1 VSELAPEAA
10 YWDGRY
16 RRNGRLWGDGPSEL
30 ARLTVARLK
39 AEPVLPGTG
48 PLLKVLDVGCGYG
61 RDAVCLAAEL
71 EARVLGVDPSPVA
84 VDAALE
90 FAGDEPDLEF
100 AVAGPEDLVA
110 AHAASFDVVVASN
123 VYHLLPPAVRRRFA
137 AAVVALP
144 RPGGRFFLS
153 TLSPRDPQHYGVG
166 EPVPGEEDSWFEHCY
181 LHFCREGELR
191 SEFGA
196 LKIVN
201 LEERKYEERHADGR
215 VHQHVSWFLE
225 AGRPEE

>member
-16 RRNGRLWGDGPSEL
+16 RRDGRLWGDGPSEL
-30 ARLTVARLK
+30 ARLTVAHLE
-39 AEPVLPGTG
+39 AEPVLPGTE

-61 RDAVCLAAEL
+61 RDAVHLAAEL
-71 EARVLGVDPSPVA
+71 EAHVLGVDPSLAA

-90 FAGDEPDLEF
+90 LAGDEPDLEF

-123 VYHLLPPAVRRRFA
+123 VYHLLPPAVRRSFA

-144 RPGGRFFLS
+144 RPGGRLFLS

-166 EPVPGEEDSWFEHCY
+166 EPVPGEEDSWLEHCY

-191 SEFGA
+191 ADFGV
-196 LKIVN
+196 LEIVN
-201 LEERKYEERHADGR
+201 LEERTYEERHADGR

-225 AGRPEE
+225 ARRPEE